1 MSPGGLAGGRLRRKP
16 MPVHGGETNFRDAA
30 SGLVVWAIGVA
41 VTSVLLVGAAEKV
54 GSAAATTAT
63 VGAAAAGVAGASS
76 QSSSID
82 YFTDTLLRTN
92 PQAPSAA
99 GGAAAGGVSS
109 GGASATATAP
119 DDRAMHAQVGR
130 ILTTAVAADN
140 IAPDDRT
147 YLAQIVSAR
156 TGMSMDDAQKR
167 VDDVVNRTRA
177 SVTQA
182 ADTARKAA
190 AYLSFW
196 TFISLLF
203 GAVCATLGG
212 MLGGDLRDDFATRR
226 AVPTAPR

>member
-1 MSPGGLAGGRLRRKP
+1 
-16 MPVHGGETNFRDAA
+16 MPVHSSETNFRDAA
-30 SGLVVWAIGVA
+30 SGLVVWAIGVV
-41 VTSVLLVGAAEKV
+41 VTSILLVAAAEKA

-76 QSSSID
+76 QASSID

-92 PQAPSAA
+92 PQAQSAAGGTAA
-99 GGAAAGGVSS
+99 GGAAAGGAS
-109 GGASATATAP
+109 GGVAVTATAP
-119 DDRAMHAQVGR
+119 DDRVMHAQVGR
-130 ILTTAVAADN
+130 ILVTAVAAN
-140 IAPDDRT
+140 TVAPDDRT

-156 TGMSMDDAQKR
+156 TGMSMDEAQKR

-182 ADTARKAA
+182 ADTARKAG

-196 TFISLLF
+196 TFMSLLF
-203 GAVCATLGG
+203 GAACATLGG
-212 MLGGDLRDDFATRR
+212 MLGGDLRDDFTTRR